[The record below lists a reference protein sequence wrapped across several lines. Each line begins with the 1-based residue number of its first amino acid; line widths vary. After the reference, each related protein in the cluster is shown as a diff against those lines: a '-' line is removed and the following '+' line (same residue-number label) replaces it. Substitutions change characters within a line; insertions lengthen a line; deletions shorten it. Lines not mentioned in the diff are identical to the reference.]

1 MDKKINIFI
10 SFDLE
15 GISGVSSW
23 REMRKD
29 SPDLMRIRKIATQE
43 VNAVIRG
50 IKKTKVNVGE
60 ILICDA
66 HASGE
71 NLLIDELEPGIHIIK
86 GTQRNYYMM
95 EGVNQNFDVAFFIGY
110 HAMAGTTVGMMDH
123 SYSSSSIYN
132 IKINGVDVGEPEI
145 NAAVAG
151 HYGVPVGL
159 ISGDDKLIK
168 EVKNFFGTQVETVI
182 TKYSISRFCA
192 KCRHP
197 GNVQKELELRAQWAI
212 KKIKKLRPFKFRY
225 PINAE
230 IDVINS
236 LIGDAI
242 KSLPGLK
249 RVAGRKFVFK
259 AKDILEFYRCLM
271 LICDLASY
279 ANSILTTG

>member
-1 MDKKINIFI
+1 MDNKINVFI

-29 SPDLMRIRKIATQE
+29 SADFMRIRMIATKE

-50 IKKTKVNVGE
+50 IKKTRNIGE

-71 NLLIDELEPGIHIIK
+71 NLLIDELESGVHLIK

-95 EGVNQNFDVAFFIGY
+95 EGINKNFDIVFFIGY
-110 HAMAGTTVGMMDH
+110 HAMVGTTAGMMDH
-123 SYSSSSIYN
+123 TYSSSSIYN
-132 IKINGVDVGEPEI
+132 IKINGVDVGETEI
-145 NAAVAG
+145 NAGIAG
-151 HYGVPVGL
+151 YYGVPVGL
-159 ISGDDKLIK
+159 VSGDDKLIN
-168 EVKNFFGTQVETVI
+168 EVKKFFGAQVETVI
-182 TKYSISRFCA
+182 TKYSISRFAA

-197 GNVQKELELRAQWAI
+197 VDVQKELELRAQWAI
-212 KKIKKLRPFKFRY
+212 KKIKRLKPFKFRQ

-230 IDVINS
+230 IEVINS

-242 KSLPGLK
+242 KSLPGIERTSARVFVLK
-249 RVAGRKFVFK
+249 T
-259 AKDILEFYRCLM
+259 KDILEFYRYLM
-271 LICDLASY
+271 LICDLAAN
-279 ANSILTTG
+279 ANSVSG

>member
-1 MDKKINIFI
+1 MDNKINIFI

-29 SPDLMRIRKIATQE
+29 SADFMRTRRIATQE
-43 VNAVIRG
+43 INAVVRG
-50 IKKTKVNVGE
+50 IKKIRNIGE

-71 NLLIDELEPGIHIIK
+71 NLLIDELESGVHLIK

-95 EGVNQNFDVAFFIGY
+95 EGFNKNFDIVFFIGY
-110 HAMAGTTVGMMDH
+110 HAMVGTPAGIMDH
-123 SYSSSSIYN
+123 TYSSSSIYN
-132 IKINGVDVGEPEI
+132 IKINGVDVGETEI
-145 NAAVAG
+145 NAGIAG
-151 HYGVPVGL
+151 YYGVPVGL
-159 ISGDDKLIK
+159 VSGDDKLIN
-168 EVKNFFGTQVETVI
+168 EVKRFLGAQVETVI
-182 TKYSISRFCA
+182 TKYSISRFAA

-197 GNVQKELELRAQWAI
+197 VDVQNELELRTQWAI
-212 KKIKKLRPFKFRY
+212 KKIRKLKPFKFRQ

-230 IDVINS
+230 IEVINS

-249 RVAGRKFVFK
+249 RISGRGFVLK
-259 AKDILEFYRCLM
+259 VKDILEFYRYLM

>member
-1 MDKKINIFI
+1 MDNKINIFI

-29 SPDLMRIRKIATQE
+29 SADFMRTRRIATQE
-43 VNAVIRG
+43 INAVVRG
-50 IKKTKVNVGE
+50 IKKIRNIGE

-71 NLLIDELEPGIHIIK
+71 NLLIDELESGVHLIK

-95 EGVNQNFDVAFFIGY
+95 EGFNKNFDIVFFIGY
-110 HAMAGTTVGMMDH
+110 HAMVGTPAGIMDH
-123 SYSSSSIYN
+123 TYSSSSIYN
-132 IKINGVDVGEPEI
+132 IKINGVDVGETEI
-145 NAAVAG
+145 NAGIAG
-151 HYGVPVGL
+151 YYGVPVGL
-159 ISGDDKLIK
+159 VSGDDKLIN
-168 EVKNFFGTQVETVI
+168 EVKRFLGAQVETVI
-182 TKYSISRFCA
+182 TKYSISRFAA

-197 GNVQKELELRAQWAI
+197 VDVQNELELRTQWAI
-212 KKIKKLRPFKFRY
+212 KKIRKLKPFKFRQ

-230 IDVINS
+230 IEVINS

-249 RVAGRKFVFK
+249 RISGRGFVLK
-259 AKDILEFYRCLM
+259 VKDILEFYRCLM